1 MSHAVYPVA
10 RSFLLTLEFYPLGSC
25 NAGDACKFS
34 HNLETAQDR
43 QPCKYF
49 QKGNCKFGAKCAL
62 LHIIDGRPVNDPVAQ
77 QINTSLPPTGF
88 QRQMPMVGNPQ
99 VSGLSSGLLGMQ
111 QLGNNHPP
119 PNFQNGYHTQPQQ
132 QSYLPPRSPTMNDSH
147 FHSAISSRHNSPPS
161 PPKYQSGLS
170 SAFRNHENEPD
181 LPRSSSMNL
190 LGPLDAPF
198 PSSVDL
204 TNNHI
209 ARHGPFAASVP
220 SKFGIHHS
228 GISSLAGSVR
238 DRVVTGD
245 YLGSGTQ
252 SPVHGDYGS
261 RYGSPMDSHPWSQ
274 DFSRS
279 GGSLFLQSIQ
289 QQRTNPTSPMHSRPQ
304 SSSSPFVPFDQKP
317 APPPS
322 SRLNQLNRTRLTP
335 ISSSVPAAH
344 FGEKGPFS
352 PIPAEE
358 DEALDPDALPSS
370 LHDEVLLPQ
379 ELNRRS
385 SQSHTPGLNR
395 RSSAYDEFARSPPS
409 GAVTPGSERG
419 GGGGSLAGSPGS
431 SRMESLWGIKIPD
444 DPLAEMTN
452 LSLSNNTT
460 PSRQRVA
467 SPLRHPLEPTYSGSS
482 AARPALKTPS
492 VYAAQKWGGRTAEKL
507 FPHVNGETPHPVNVP
522 GVAWRLR
529 TGDISVGRG
538 ELSSDD
544 VRRIKE
550 EEEGTQFSME

>member
-1 MSHAVYPVA
+1 MSRAVFPVA
-10 RSFLLTLEFYPLGSC
+10 RCFKLTLEFYPLGSC

-77 QINTSLPPTGF
+77 QINNHPPSGF
-88 QRQMPMVGNPQ
+88 QRQMPLVGNPQ

-111 QLGNNHPP
+111 QLGTNQPP
-119 PNFQNGYHTQPQQ
+119 PPPTYQNGYHTQQQ
-132 QSYLPPRSPTMNDSH
+132 QSYFTPQSPTMNDVN
-147 FHSAISSRHNSPPS
+147 FHSAISSQHNSPPS
-161 PPKYQSGLS
+161 PPQYRSGLS
-170 SAFRNHENEPD
+170 SALRNHENEPD
-181 LPRSSSMNL
+181 LPHSSSMSL

-220 SKFGIHHS
+220 SKFGIPHS

-238 DRVVTGD
+238 ERVVTGD
-245 YLGSGTQ
+245 YPGSGTQ
-252 SPVHGDYGS
+252 SPVYGDHGS
-261 RYGSPMDSHPWSQ
+261 RYGSPIDSHPWGSQ

-317 APPPS
+317 TAPPP

-352 PIPAEE
+352 PVPVE
-358 DEALDPDALPSS
+358 DEEALDPDALPSS

-419 GGGGSLAGSPGS
+419 GGSLAGSPGS
-431 SRMESLWGIKIPD
+431 SRMESLWGIKLPD
-444 DPLAEMTN
+444 DPVAEMASLN
-452 LSLSNNTT
+452 LSNNNT

-467 SPLRHPLEPTYSGSS
+467 SPLRHPLETTFTSTT
-482 AARPALKTPS
+482 ATARTTLKTPS
-492 VYAAQKWGGRTAEKL
+492 VHAAQKWGGRTAEKL
-507 FPHVNGETPHPVNVP
+507 FPHVNGESPHAVNVP
-522 GVAWRLR
+522 GVAWRR
-529 TGDISVGRG
+529 TGDITVGRG
-538 ELSSDD
+538 ELSSED